1 MLNGYLNNIET
12 QQALCEIIYSIIEMK
27 INEVGYKR
35 DYTQLKDKVVT
46 TFKKGSYFSNGIH
59 VHLFEGK
66 QMEVHLT
73 IYAKHTNIKINDLYQ
88 LQEQIFEEVKSLTG
102 CELTSINIMVKKLFS
117 EETKKTH

>member
-46 TFKKGSYFSNGIH
+46 TFKKGSYTSNGIH
-59 VHLFEGK
+59 VHLFDGM
-66 QMEVHLT
+66 QLEVHLT
-73 IYAKHTNIKINDLYQ
+73 ILAKYTNIKIANLYQ
-88 LQEQIFEEVKSLTG
+88 LQKLIYEEVKSLTG
-102 CELTSINIMVKKLFS
+102 CELTSINIRIKKLFS